1 MLSGRL
7 EHVLSGH
14 TGRLNAVRI
23 SPNNKTVIT
32 VADDFTARVYD
43 LQSGDCRSV
52 LNQAK
57 AHCGILNLKEECSIG
72 DAQF

>member
-43 LQSGDCRSV
+43 LQSGDCRS
-52 LNQAK
+52 A
-57 AHCGILNLKEECSIG
+57 SP
-72 DAQF
+72 

>member
-7 EHVLSGH
+7 EHVLNGH

-23 SPNNKTVIT
+23 SPNSKTAIT
-32 VADDFTARVYD
+32 VADDFTARVFD

-52 LNQAK
+52 SLIRSMPRFGLLGTP
-57 AHCGILNLKEECSIG
+57 CRIYWLKT
-72 DAQF
+72 